1 MPQLW
6 IIGGPNG
13 AGKTTV
19 ADRWLALRIPV
30 ISPDSISALQGLS
43 PVQAG
48 RFAIQEQERLLLEG
62 SSFVVDTTFS
72 GKREI
77 DLMTRADKAGYKVNL
92 IFVCVAN
99 IALCQARIE
108 ERVNSGGHAVPA
120 EDVIRRFDRS
130 LANLTVAF
138 DIAERIFV
146 LDNTGEKRKLLL
158 SVENGRLKH
167 LSNNIPEWA
176 KQAIPD
182 SIILSRRS
190 GLGR

>member
-19 ADRWLALRIPV
+19 ADRWFALRIPV
-30 ISPDSISALQGLS
+30 ISPDSISVLQELS
-43 PVQAG
+43 PVRAG
-48 RFAIQEQERLLLEG
+48 KFAIQEQERLLLEG
-62 SSFVVDTTFS
+62 ASFAVDTTFS

-77 DLMTRADKAGYKVNL
+77 DLMMRADKAGFKVNL
-92 IFVCVAN
+92 IFVCVVN
-99 IALCQARIE
+99 VALCQARIE
-108 ERVNSGGHAVPA
+108 ERIHSGGHAVPA

-130 LANLTVAF
+130 LANLAIAF

-158 SVENGRLKH
+158 SVENGRVKH

-176 KQAIPD
+176 KRAIPD